1 MNDRSKEISP
11 NVILAMMAA
20 TALVAARAL
29 LPIKGPPDGDFPL
42 FLIPWLDAIRER
54 GLASISGEF
63 SMYTPPYIYLL
74 NVASLIEPAVGP
86 VTAVKLLNA
95 PFVAAL
101 AVGIG
106 AVVRQTTG
114 DWDMAKIAT
123 AIGIVSPTLLLN
135 AFGYGQCD
143 VIYASFLVW
152 FVYLAMRDR
161 PALACVLFGLALSF
175 KLQAMFVSPLL
186 IALLLW
192 RQMKLWHL
200 VLIPLTYVV
209 MMVPAAMAGRP
220 WADLLTIYLHQGH
233 FTHSIS
239 VNAQNPWWLLRGL
252 IDYQVGVAV
261 GLAIGALAGTLIV
274 WRSVRL
280 PRDVVSTLLI
290 ATVAAALLP
299 YVLPKMH
306 ERYFFVADM
315 LTIALAFSRPRLWP
329 AAVFI
334 QAGSLIA
341 SISYFAQLGTAGL
354 AFVPTT
360 FGVGIL
366 LRELLVRTPEEREV
380 EIGRHAST

>member
-1 MNDRSKEISP
+1 MNDRTKGIPS
-11 NVILAMMAA
+11 NVVLAMMAA

-29 LPIKGPPDGDFPL
+29 LPVKGPPDGDFPL
-42 FLIPWLDAIRER
+42 FLIPWLDTIRER

-74 NVASLIEPAVGP
+74 NIASLIESAVGP
-86 VTAVKLLNA
+86 VTAVKLLNI

-106 AVVRQTTG
+106 AIVRQTTG
-114 DWDMAKIAT
+114 DWDRAKLAT

-143 VIYASFLVW
+143 VIYTSFLVW
-152 FVYLAMRDR
+152 FVYLAMRNK
-161 PALACVLFGLALSF
+161 PALACVLFGLAVSF

-192 RQMKLWHL
+192 RRMKLWHL
-200 VLIPLTYVV
+200 ALIPITYIV
-209 MMVPAAMAGRP
+209 MMVPAAIAGRP
-220 WADLLTIYLHQGH
+220 WADLLTIYFHQGE
-233 FTHSIS
+233 FTHSLS
-239 VNAQNPWWLLRGL
+239 MNAPNPWWLLRGL
-252 IDYQVGVAV
+252 VDYRIGVAV
-261 GLAIGALAGTLIV
+261 GLAIGVIAGALIV
-274 WRSVRL
+274 WQSVRL
-280 PRDVVSTLLI
+280 PKDVISILLV
-290 ATVAAALLP
+290 ATASAAILP

-306 ERYFFVADM
+306 ERYFFVADA

-329 AAVFI
+329 AAVLI

-341 SISYFAQLGTAGL
+341 SISYFALWGTAAL

-360 FGVGIL
+360 LGVGIL
-366 LRELLVRTPEEREV
+366 VYELMNRPTEEQARS
-380 EIGRHAST
+380 AQA